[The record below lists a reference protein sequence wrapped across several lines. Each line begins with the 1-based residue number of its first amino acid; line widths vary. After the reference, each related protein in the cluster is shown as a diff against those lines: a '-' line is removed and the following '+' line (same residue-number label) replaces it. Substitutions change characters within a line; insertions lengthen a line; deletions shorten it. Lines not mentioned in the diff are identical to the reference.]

1 MTSYQST
8 NYKSQSH
15 YDVTIFCLYNTVW
28 SLKQKYIQNKKN
40 ILVYSCI
47 KNNTTNSLII
57 WSSHSTPP
65 FLNMLEKI
73 PTQSCGDDSDTE
85 SLDAVG
91 PMVIIENMGGG
102 GDLFDPV
109 AEHHLLHLNDSSF
122 DDDFSEY
129 MWMLNEEEF
138 DKEEMQRL
146 EEEALMEQCIEAMF
160 DLERAHRRAMDEG
173 RQLVLPDELVD
184 GEARPIN
191 ADGSEVWV
199 FGAQ

>member
-1 MTSYQST
+1 MTT
-8 NYKSQSH
+8 
-15 YDVTIFCLYNTVW
+15 
-28 SLKQKYIQNKKN
+28 
-40 ILVYSCI
+40 
-47 KNNTTNSLII
+47 
-57 WSSHSTPP
+57 HSTPP
-65 FLNMLEKI
+65 FFNMLEKI
-73 PTQSCGDDSDTE
+73 PTQACGDDSDNE

-102 GDLFDPV
+102 DLFDPV
-109 AEHHLLHLNDSSF
+109 DEHHLLHMNDPSF

-129 MWMLNEEEF
+129 MWMMNEEEF

-173 RQLVLPDELVD
+173 RHLVLPDELVD

-191 ADGSEVWV
+191 ADGSEV
-199 FGAQ
+199 